1 MDLNKIYEAFKKLAE
16 TVKTVIKASMVENGI
31 AEDSHIVEDL
41 KSEAVGMDLVRVLIH
56 DYYTY
61 IESGSHYT
69 QYPPPLEAIRAWC
82 EEKLNTTDN
91 NVVFAVREA
100 IFKRGLK
107 ARPFVG
113 DVSEAI
119 DDLYEGFGDE
129 VSEFFVRKLTRRWV
143 SEELTH
149 FSLL

>member
-41 KSEAVGMDLVRVLIH
+41 KSEAVGIDLVKVLIH
-56 DYYTY
+56 DYYAY
-61 IESGSHYT
+61 INNGSHYT

-100 IFKRGLK
+100 IFKRGIK
-107 ARPFVG
+107 ARPFMG
-113 DVSEAI
+113 DIISAI
-119 DDLYEGFGDE
+119 DDLYESFGDE
-129 VSEFFVRKLTRRWV
+129 VFEIFC
-143 SEELTH
+143 EEIDKMMGK
-149 FSLL
+149 

>member
-1 MDLNKIYEAFKKLAE
+1 MDLNKIYDAFKKLAE
-16 TVKTVIKASMVENGI
+16 TVKTVIKTSMVENGI
-31 AEDSHIVEDL
+31 DENSHIVEDL
-41 KSEAVGMDLVRVLIH
+41 KTEAVGMDLVKVLIH

-107 ARPFVG
+107 ARPFMG
-113 DVSEAI
+113 DIISAI
-119 DDLYEGFGDE
+119 DDLYESFGDE
-129 VSEFFVRKLTRRWV
+129 VFEIFC
-143 SEELTH
+143 EEIDKMMGK
-149 FSLL
+149 

>member
-56 DYYTY
+56 DYYAY
-61 IESGSHYT
+61 INNGSHYT
-69 QYPPPLEAIRAWC
+69 QYPPPIDAIRAWC
-82 EEKLNTTDN
+82 EEKLHTTDN
-91 NVVFAVREA
+91 SVVFAVREA

-119 DDLYEGFGDE
+119 DGLYEGFGDE
-129 VSEFFVRKLTRRWV
+129 VFGIFC
-143 SEELTH
+143 EEVDKAMGK
-149 FSLL
+149 

>member
-1 MDLNKIYEAFKKLAE
+1 MDLSKIYEAFKKLAE
-16 TVKTVIKASMVENGI
+16 TVKTVIKTSMVENGI

-41 KSEAVGMDLVRVLIH
+41 KSEAVGMDLVKVMIH
-56 DYYTY
+56 DYYAY
-61 IESGSHYT
+61 INNGSHYT

-113 DVSEAI
+113 DVEAAV
-119 DDLYEGFGDE
+119 DELYEGFGDE
-129 VSEFFVRKLTRRWV
+129 VVGIFC
-143 SEELTH
+143 EEVDKMMGK
-149 FSLL
+149 

>member
-1 MDLNKIYEAFKKLAE
+1 MDLNKIYDAFKKLAE

-31 AEDSHIVEDL
+31 AEDSDIVEDL

-56 DYYTY
+56 DYYTD

-69 QYPPPLEAIRAWC
+69 QYPPPLDAIRAWC
-82 EEKLNTTDN
+82 EEKLHTTDN
-91 NVVFAVREA
+91 NVIFAVREA

-113 DVSEAI
+113 DVSESI
-119 DDLYEGFGDE
+119 DELYESFGDE
-129 VSEFFVRKLTRRWV
+129 VFEIFC
-143 SEELTH
+143 EEIDKMMGK
-149 FSLL
+149 

>member
-16 TVKTVIKASMVENGI
+16 TVKTVIKTSMVENGI

-41 KSEAVGMDLVRVLIH
+41 KSEAVGMDLVKVMIH

-113 DVSEAI
+113 DVEAAV
-119 DDLYEGFGDE
+119 DELYEGFGDE
-129 VSEFFVRKLTRRWV
+129 VFGIFC
-143 SEELTH
+143 EEVDKAMGK
-149 FSLL
+149 